1 MKHFIGTRFNL
12 KTSNW
17 KTNKCGNNVL
27 TEAWLKDRFNLFETY
42 CFPSVKNQSN
52 QNFTWFV
59 FFDVDTPKVYKD
71 RVDLLSKD
79 LPNFKPIFIDSLD
92 KLTSA
97 FKQHILK
104 HVDASDKFIIT
115 TRIDN
120 DDIIHRDFIST
131 IQSLYIPEH
140 LTVIDIRKG
149 YQVSIDVPTPEVR
162 NYIHPFNA
170 FLSVVES
177 LESFKTIYSREHYG
191 WRVES
196 NVVSY
201 KKEYLWVELSHNENY
216 VNHRQVKLK
225 KAYKFNGNDFALSA
239 ENDFKLSFNDTLLT
253 NLKIDKNRFFYFLQE
268 KVKFVRKLPKR
279 AIQFTKKKLRKLF
292 THYGLFG
299 FKTVWK
305 PLSEKQI
312 NYLTNNVKIASCAE
326 TLDQIKNTI
335 TNQNKGAYMRFGDGD
350 IYLMVGKED
359 VLHKPQKKMS
369 QEMKETFK
377 LKTGVLHVGLPIHS
391 DLFGFEEGM
400 GVGIHKV
407 EDKDALKYLSVSY
420 KYIDLGK
427 LITSFALHYLAVE
440 DPKKCIDFLIFL
452 KKTRPIFVGNKNI
465 DKALLQDLFGGDV
478 IGTPERDSYNEI
490 DRIEKELCDLLDE
503 NKNDFKV
510 VVVAMGC
517 PGRILQKRIL
527 KKGYNVYLFDFGS
540 LLDAFSGT
548 STRAWIRLSGGT
560 EYFQDILNEVKNA

>member
-1 MKHFIGTRFNL
+1 MKHFVGTRFNL
-12 KTSNW
+12 KVFDW
-17 KTNKCGNNVL
+17 KKNKSGNSVL
-27 TEAWLKDRFNLFETY
+27 TDAWLKDRFNLFEKY
-42 CFPSVKNQSN
+42 CLPSLINQSN
-52 QNFTWFV
+52 QNFIWFV
-59 FFDVDTPKVYKD
+59 FFDVDTPRFYKD
-71 RVDLLSKD
+71 RIDFLRKD
-79 LPNFKPIFIDSLD
+79 FPNFKPIFIDSLD
-92 KLTSA
+92 KLTSS
-97 FKQHILK
+97 FKEHILK

-120 DDIIHRDFIST
+120 DDIIHKDFIST

-149 YQVSIDVPTPEVR
+149 YQVSIDVHTPEIR

-191 WRVES
+191 WKVES

-201 KKEYLWVELSHNENY
+201 KKEYLWIELSHNENY

-279 AIQFTKKKLRKLF
+279 AIRFTKKKLRKFL
-292 THYGLFG
+292 TYYGLFG
-299 FKTVWK
+299 FKTAWK

-312 NYLTNNVKIASCAE
+312 KYLTNNVKIANSAE
-326 TLDQIKNTI
+326 TLDLIKNTI
-335 TNQNKGAYMRFGDGD
+335 KAQNKGAYMRFGDGD
-350 IYLMVGKED
+350 LCLMVGKED

-369 QEMKETFK
+369 LEMKEA
-377 LKTGVLHVGLPIHS
+377 LKIKIGTLHTGLPLHS
-391 DLFGFEEGM
+391 DLFGYENGM
-400 GVGIHKV
+400 DYGLHKV
-407 EDKDALKYLSVSY
+407 HDKDALKYLSVSY
-420 KYIDLGK
+420 KHIDIK
-427 LITSFALHYLAVE
+427 KIVSSVALHHLSVE
-440 DPKKCIDFLIFL
+440 APKKCIDFLIFL
-452 KKTRPIFVGNKNI
+452 KKQQPVFVGNKNI
-465 DKALLQDLFGGDV
+465 DKALLQDLFGGEI

-490 DRIEKELCDLLDE
+490 NRIEKELCNVLDE
-503 NKNDFKV
+503 NKKDFKV

-540 LLDAFSGT
+540 LLDAFSDT

-560 EYFQDILNEVKNA
+560 EYFQDMLNEVKNA